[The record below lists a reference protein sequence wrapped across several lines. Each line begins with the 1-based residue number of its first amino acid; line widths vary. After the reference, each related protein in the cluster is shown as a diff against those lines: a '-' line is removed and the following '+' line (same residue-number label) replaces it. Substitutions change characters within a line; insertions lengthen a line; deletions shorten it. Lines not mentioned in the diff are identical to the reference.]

1 LERNPLQGLVIK
13 NRLENRF
20 LTAIQVHA
28 RLIAVIMLRDMR
40 TRFGRTYWHY
50 LVQIGW
56 PLSHLLGIVIAFLI
70 ANRILPFGNDS
81 VTYISTGALPYVLCL
96 YPARLSALTFM
107 QNRAVLAFP
116 IVQPID
122 VMLARITL
130 EALSACIVCMIYCCG
145 LWALDVDF
153 LPQDWAVALTGI
165 YATIFFGISLG
176 VFVMMLAALFG
187 MAGYII
193 FIMVMIGL
201 YMASGVYIPIT
212 VANENIRYLQGFN
225 PMVHLVEWVRSAY
238 FEMHSP
244 VELSK
249 SYMLFLSGGLLVTGL
264 AGERLFRG
272 RILRGL

>member
-1 LERNPLQGLVIK
+1 LEGLAVK
-13 NRLENRF
+13 NRFENRF
-20 LTAIQVHA
+20 ITAIQVHA
-28 RLIAVIMLRDMR
+28 RLVAVIMLRDMR

-70 ANRILPFGNDS
+70 LNRILPFGNDS
-81 VTYISTGALPYVLCL
+81 VTYISTGALPYILCL

-107 QNRAVLAFP
+107 QNRAVLTFP

-122 VMLARITL
+122 VMLARVIL

-145 LWALDVDF
+145 LWLMGVDF
-153 LPQDWAVALTGI
+153 LPQDWTVALTGV
-165 YATIFFGISLG
+165 YAAIFFGISLG
-176 VFVMMLAALFG
+176 VFVMVISSIFG
-187 MAGYII
+187 NAGYMF
-193 FIMVMIGL
+193 FILLMILL
-201 YMASGVYIPIT
+201 YMSAGVAMPM
-212 VANENIRYLQGFN
+212 VPPNENLRYLQSFN
-225 PMVHLVEWVRSAY
+225 PMIHLVEWVRSAY
-238 FEMHSP
+238 YEMHSS

-272 RILRGL
+272 KILR